1 MIDGIIIPQF
11 NGWVDDPEQVEAIA
25 VEQEFQSFAD
35 TPAGMVSLGELPKE
49 VFMWKIHHAVTG
61 LNPDDENQG
70 NYGSCVGFGTVA
82 GVEATMVYQIFTGAS
97 EEWKELSQEIVYGG
111 SRIEI
116 GKGRLGRGQGSI
128 GAWAAQFVK
137 KYGVLPRGVYG
148 KYDLTKYSIPLCNQ
162 FGINGVPDELES
174 ATKEHPVND
183 IVQVK
188 SWEDAKK
195 ALAQGMGISVCSNQ
209 GFTMK
214 RDAKGRC
221 QPSGKWNHCMALW
234 GYNTD
239 GDEMG
244 WIKNSW
250 GGNATS
256 GPRGAGEPPLCGFWA
271 DASVIDSMLRQN
283 DSWAFGNAKGF
294 PKQNVNVIDW
304 SSL

>member
-1 MIDGIIIPQF
+1 MMGPAIPQF

-35 TPAGMVSLGELPKE
+35 TPAGMVSLGELPKQ
-49 VFMWKIHHAVTG
+49 VFLWKIHNTVTG
-61 LNPDDENQG
+61 KDPDEENQG
-70 NYGSCVGFGTVA
+70 NFGSCVGFGTVA
-82 GVEATMVYQIFTGAS
+82 GVEATMVYQIFTGAH

-111 SRIEI
+111 SRVEI

-137 KYGVLPRGVYG
+137 QYGVLPRGLYG
-148 KYDLTKYSIPLCNQ
+148 KWDLRKYSIPLCSD
-162 FGINGVPDELES
+162 FGINGVPNELES
-174 ATKEHPVND
+174 QIKEHPIKD

-195 ALAQGMGISVCSNQ
+195 ALAQGMGIAICSNQ
-209 GFTMK
+209 GFSMK

-221 QPSGKWNHCMALW
+221 APMGRWAHCMALW

-239 GDEMG
+239 GSEMG

-250 GGNATS
+250 GASATT
-256 GPRGAGEPPLCGFWA
+256 GPRGAGDPPLCGFWA
-271 DASVIDSMLRQN
+271 DASVIDGMLRQN

-294 PKQNVNVIDW
+294 PRQNVDLIDW